1 MSTGFR
7 RQADGQLSYQ
17 IHSSVRKITTE
28 GDNPILDI
36 FFTALDRCEELY
48 LVTLILGFIRWA
60 GQVEL

>member
-48 LVTLILGFIRWA
+48 FSNPDLG
-60 GQVEL
+60 LH